1 MFALVVRLKA
11 RKGKEKE
18 LEQMLREMT
27 EKVRKNEKDTLMYDL
42 HRKIGDSTDI
52 LLYERYTDKNAWEV
66 THCSTPYFKALIDA
80 FPQYIEGEPEITEC
94 EVIEILQGTVD

>member
-18 LEQMLREMT
+18 LEQMLWEMT

>member
-1 MFALVVRLKA
+1 MFALVVRFKA
-11 RKGKEKE
+11 RKDKEKE
-18 LEQMLREMT
+18 LEQMIREMT

-66 THCSTPYFKALIDA
+66 THCSTPYFKALLDA
-80 FPQYIEGEPEITEC
+80 LSQYIEGETELTEY
-94 EVIEILQGTVD
+94 EVVGVL

>member
-1 MFALVVRLKA
+1 MFALVVRFKA

-18 LEQMLREMT
+18 LEQLIREMT

-42 HRKIGDSTDI
+42 HRKLGDSTDI

-66 THCSTPYFKALIDA
+66 THCSTPYFKALLDA
-80 FPQYIEGEPEITEC
+80 FPQYIEGKSELTEY
-94 EVIEILQGTVD
+94 EVVGVL